1 MKYRI
6 RAHRGTMLLPHLFL
20 MATPYSTKLYVSR
33 NGIFLDIIAS
43 LSVNQQL
50 LLIAVDFPRLMYW
63 LKLGIKSNALT
74 FSSLNTTF
82 RTFLFPQSFYT
93 N

>member
-1 MKYRI
+1 
-6 RAHRGTMLLPHLFL
+6 MLLPSLFL

-33 NGIFLDIIAS
+33 NGMFLDEIAS
-43 LSVNQQL
+43 LSVNEQL
-50 LLIAVDFPRLMYW
+50 LLIAINFPRLMYW
-63 LKLGIKSNALT
+63 LKLGIKSNSLS

-82 RTFLFPQSFYT
+82 RTFLFPQSYYS

>member
-6 RAHRGTMLLPHLFL
+6 RSRRGIMLLPSLFL

-33 NGIFLDIIAS
+33 NGMFLDEIAS
-43 LSVNQQL
+43 LSVNEQL
-50 LLIAVDFPRLMYW
+50 LLIAVNFPRLMYW
-63 LKLGIKSNALT
+63 LKLGIKSNSLS

-82 RTFLFPQSFYT
+82 RTFLFPQSYYS